1 MVSLLVIPDTIVEK
15 RVKKILSSIFSMVWS
30 VCAVVNEDG
39 RKKINNFLR
48 EAEKVF
54 PMNDTV
60 YHYYV
65 DTNFIQFRHWDNL
78 LRNNQWTYNPEYKP
92 DFQYCLDYCIV

>member
-1 MVSLLVIPDTIVEK
+1 MKTC
-15 RVKKILSSIFSMVWS
+15 KINILINDIFVYSMVWS

-48 EAEKVF
+48 EIEKAF
-54 PMNDTV
+54 PMSDTV

-65 DTNFIQFRHWDNL
+65 DTNFIQFRHWDTL
-78 LRNNQWTYNPEYKP
+78 LRDNQWTYDYEYKIKSSLFNP
-92 DFQYCLDYCIV
+92 

>member
-1 MVSLLVIPDTIVEK
+1 MVSFLVIIDSIVEN
-15 RVKKILSSIFSMVWS
+15 RIKIILRLIFSMVWS
-30 VCAVVNEDG
+30 VCAVVNEVG

-48 EAEKVF
+48 EAEKAF

-78 LRNNQWTYNPEYKP
+78 LRDNQWIYDAQYKLK
-92 DFQYCLDYCIV
+92 FL